1 LTSRPDSEAVPPERG
16 VPRRLLFRFGLL
28 VVLVVG
34 GFVALKLSPLGSH
47 LNQEDLLAYFKKI
60 QASPWAPAA
69 LVLAY
74 VILSPMGLPASPLM
88 VTGAILFGVG
98 WGAVWN
104 IVGTVAGGT
113 VTYFLGRLLG
123 RDFVAHFAGKRLK
136 RIEQQIAKRGFWGLV
151 GIRFLPIPFA
161 VVNYTAALVGIP
173 PGLFLTTMTLGLI
186 LPNILYTYATN
197 AVYHAAG
204 GARSQL
210 YLNVVLAFALLA
222 GLMFLPQVIVGR
234 KRKRRLA
241 EIRERRRGR
250 DGAGV
255 ARR

>member
-1 LTSRPDSEAVPPERG
+1 MSAAPDSTAAPPEGRI
-16 VPRRLLFRFGLL
+16 PRRLLLRFGLL

-34 GFVALKLSPLGSH
+34 GFVGLKLSPLGSH
-47 LNQEDLLAYFKKI
+47 LNEHDLLEYFKRI

-88 VTGAILFGVG
+88 VTGAILFGVT
-98 WGAVWN
+98 WGSVWN

-210 YLNVVLAFALLA
+210 YLNVVVAFALLA

-234 KRKRRLA
+234 KRKKRLA
-241 EIRERRRGR
+241 EIRAQR
-250 DGAGV
+250 A
-255 ARR
+255 ARKV